1 MTDLQTQRAG
11 DAIPGGTALPLIEW
25 NEGESF
31 AVRVKFQ
38 AGLAWR
44 VKPKRIH
51 HAELVAGIP
60 GCGVAGRIAGL

>member
-1 MTDLQTQRAG
+1 MMHLQTRRAG
-11 DAIPGGTALPLIEW
+11 DAIREGTALPLIEW
-25 NEGESF
+25 SEGEPF

-38 AGLAWR
+38 VGLACR

-60 GCGVAGRIAGL
+60 GGSLAGRITGL